1 MGACER
7 AGTVEPMHRNAR
19 AVLNA
24 ALRLPEA
31 DRAEI
36 AGALVASLEPAE
48 DGCLEP
54 GWRDEIAARVAK
66 TNAGR
71 SRPYPGRKFAHG
83 CSRG

>member
-1 MGACER
+1 
-7 AGTVEPMHRNAR
+7 MHRNAR

-66 TNAGR
+66 TNAGEVETIPWAEVR
-71 SRPYPGRKFAHG
+71 ARLLARLSEHRAG
-83 CSRG
+83 